1 MSNALLTTA
10 KVADLLG
17 LSKQTVIS
25 YAEQGRLPASF
36 FGRKWRFREQD
47 VDAFVAVNQRGR

>member
-1 MSNALLTTA
+1 MSNPLLTTS

-17 LSKQTVIS
+17 LSRQTVIA
-25 YAEQGRLPASF
+25 YAETGRIPASF

-47 VDAFVAVNQRGR
+47 IEQFIAENRRGR